1 MGLQGWLYKRKWRLC
16 KSIVKKDV
24 AWPYNGQH
32 LVRQSLDQ
40 GINKKKKER
49 EEGSRDSRG
58 SRGCAEEEEEKRG
71 GGESAI
77 LHNP

>member
-32 LVRQSLDQ
+32 LVR
-40 GINKKKKER
+40 
-49 EEGSRDSRG
+49 
-58 SRGCAEEEEEKRG
+58 
-71 GGESAI
+71 
-77 LHNP
+77 